1 MNQEILQLGTLGII
15 FLFAVKE
22 FFAYLKMKKIEGN
35 NGLNGAILRE
45 LQSMNQNHLNELRKT
60 IEEGNNR
67 LIDSIHSDNIKII
80 ELLGEIRGRLK

>member
-1 MNQEILQLGTLGII
+1 MNQEILQLSAMGII
-15 FLFAVKE
+15 LLFTIKE
-22 FFAYLKMKKIEGN
+22 LFAYLKTRKIEGN